1 MKHIRKW
8 KAHSG
13 KKFMRV
19 RGHGEVTGQTRRALK
34 TGRRYIAPQAR
45 SWNWIEV
52 CRKEVPY
59 SVFFLL
65 SCWILVF
72 GTLVTLFPDRLVQGR
87 AEKLTLTPWKELDS
101 ILFVIQICT
110 LSAGKSSTDFS
121 SVLGWVCLLTSCPRD
136 TAFSVTFVTYK
147 DPGKCSF
154 SLSPYF
160 CFFCQWY
167 SWESSVRFLSPSYL
181 PPL

>member
-8 KAHSG
+8 KAQSG

-19 RGHGEVTGQTRRALK
+19 RGHGKVTGQTRRALK
-34 TGRRYIAPQAR
+34 TRRRYIAPQAR

-52 CRKEVPY
+52 SCRKEVPY

-110 LSAGKSSTDFS
+110 LLVKAALIFPQF
-121 SVLGWVCLLTSCPRD
+121 LGWFVFSHPALEILLFLSLLLLIKILENLVFPCFLIFV
-136 TAFSVTFVTYK
+136 FSVSDTL
-147 DPGKCSF
+147 GN
-154 SLSPYF
+154 L
-160 CFFCQWY
+160 
-167 SWESSVRFLSPSYL
+167 L
-181 PPL
+181 